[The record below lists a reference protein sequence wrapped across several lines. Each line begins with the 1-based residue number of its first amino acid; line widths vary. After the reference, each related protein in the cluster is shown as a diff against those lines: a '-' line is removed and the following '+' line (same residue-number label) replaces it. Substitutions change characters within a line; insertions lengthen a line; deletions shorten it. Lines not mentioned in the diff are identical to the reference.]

1 MRGIRA
7 WTLSVLGLLAVTFW
21 ATSAWAQ
28 FKRPFAK
35 PTAKI
40 NWLDDPK
47 VAVAQARKLN
57 RPLLVYVTASYC
69 GACRK
74 MEKETWSNSDV
85 IDKVNAN
92 FVALKL
98 DAEQHPDLVS
108 SLEIVA
114 LPTALV
120 FCRDGNQLAKL
131 EGFQA
136 TDAMLKVLAKKDR
149 PVAQVTPKK

>member
-1 MRGIRA
+1 MRGIRV
-7 WTLSVLGLLAVTFW
+7 WTLSVLGLLAVTLW
-21 ATSAWAQ
+21 ATNALAQ
-28 FKRPFAK
+28 FKKPFAK
-35 PTAKI
+35 STATI
-40 NWLDDPK
+40 NWLTDPK
-47 VAVAQARKLN
+47 AAVAQARKLD

-74 MEKETWSNSDV
+74 MEKETWSNSKV
-85 IDKVNAN
+85 IDKVDAN

-98 DAEQHPDLVS
+98 DAEQHADLVS

-131 EGFQA
+131 EGFQT
-136 TDAMLKVLAKKDR
+136 TDAMLKVLVKKDR
-149 PVAQVTPKK
+149 PIAQVTPRK